1 MNGRFQTTHWS
12 LVLAARTGGSP
23 ESRDA
28 LEKLCNAYW
37 FPLYAFVRRQGYA
50 AEDARDL
57 TQGFFTRLLER
68 RDLESVRPD
77 LGRFRSFLLA
87 SVKHFLS
94 NERDR
99 ERAKKRSP
107 GSPLVSLD
115 AREAEDRY
123 GLEPPDA
130 LTPETLFEHK
140 WAGTVLARTLARL
153 ELEWKGEERGRRFRL
168 LRGHLT
174 GDEPEV
180 SYREMGAALGMTE
193 DAVKMLVSRLRRQF
207 GELLRA
213 EIANTVRAPGDVDAE
228 IRYLLGVLRG

>member
-1 MNGRFQTTHWS
+1 MDGRFQTTHWS
-12 LVLAARTGGSP
+12 LVLAARTGQSP
-23 ESRDA
+23 ESKDA

-37 FPLYAFVRRQGYA
+37 FPVYAFVRRQGYGS
-50 AEDARDL
+50 EEARDL
-57 TQGFFTRLLER
+57 TQGFFARLLER
-68 RDLESVRPD
+68 RDLKDVRPE

-94 NERDR
+94 NELDR
-99 ERAKKRSP
+99 ERAKKRAP
-107 GSPLVSLD
+107 GAPLVSLD

-123 GLEPPDA
+123 GLEPAD
-130 LTPETLFEHK
+130 LMTPETLFERR

-153 ELEWKGEERGRRFRL
+153 ELEWTGDERARRFRL

-174 GDEPEV
+174 GDELGA
-180 SYREMGAALGMTE
+180 SYREIGAALGMTE
-193 DAVKMLVSRLRRQF
+193 DAVKMFVSRLRRQF

-213 EIANTVRAPGDVDAE
+213 EIANTVPEPGDVDDE